1 MNDAPLLNLPYIPEK
16 ITIHLGAPGTNAQN
30 VTVDFPEYIK
40 NAASSEIYPT
50 WPESALRA
58 NIYAI
63 ISFALNRIYTQ
74 YYPSRGYD
82 FDITN
87 DTAIDQS
94 YVSGRDTFENIGEI
108 VDEIFNSY
116 VRRQGTVEP
125 YFTQYCNGTTVTC
138 AGLSQWG
145 TVDLANQGYS
155 SIDILRYYYGDS
167 IEIVSDVPVRGVDNP
182 APGVVFRFGTSGNE
196 VAQIQIKLNRIS
208 KNYPA
213 IPKISP
219 VDGIFGEETEAAVR
233 AFQSIFNLTVD
244 GLVGNA
250 TWYAIQ
256 RVYAAVK
263 RLNDLASEGL
273 TPEEV
278 TNIFSQTLEEGSRG
292 RGVYEL
298 QYFLNF
304 IANYNETV
312 PYINID
318 GIFGPLTRAAVEAFQ
333 ALYGLTPTGIVNV
346 ETWDYIYR
354 AYRGLL
360 DSLPSD
366 YFDGVTQ
373 PYPGYP
379 LRIGMQVEPVRYLQE
394 YLDLISTVYLDIAAP
409 TVSGIFD
416 TVTRDAVEDFQA
428 RFGLDVTGVV
438 SSATWNAITS
448 VYRDIYDGN
457 QASGTQSPGSELSN
471 T

>member
-1 MNDAPLLNLPYIPEK
+1 MNDAPSLNLPFIPET
-16 ITIHLGAPGTNAQN
+16 ITVHLGAPTEDAGNI
-30 VTVDFPEYIK
+30 TVDFPSYIK
-40 NAASSEIYPT
+40 NSASSEIYPT
-50 WPESALRA
+50 WPDSSLRA

-63 ISFALNRIYTQ
+63 ISFALNRVYTQ

-87 DTAIDQS
+87 STAFDQS
-94 YVSGRDTFENIGEI
+94 FVPGRDIFENIGEI

-116 VRRQGTVEP
+116 VRRVGTVEP

-138 AGLSQWG
+138 GGLSQWG
-145 TVDLANQGYS
+145 TVELANQGYS
-155 SIDILRYYYGDS
+155 PIEILRYYYGDN
-167 IEIVSDVPVRGVDNP
+167 IEIVVDVPVMGTDDLT
-182 APGVVFRFGTSGNE
+182 PGVILRFGSTGNE
-196 VAQIQIKLNRIS
+196 VTQIQIRLNRIS

-219 VDGIFGEETEAAVR
+219 VDGIFAEETDAAVR

-278 TNIFSQTLEEGSRG
+278 TNLFTQTLMEGSRG

-304 IANYNETV
+304 IANYNASV
-312 PYINID
+312 PYIETD
-318 GIFGPLTRAAVEAFQ
+318 GIFGPKTRAAVEAAQ
-333 ALYGLTPTGIVNV
+333 ALYGLPVTGVVDV

-354 AYRGLL
+354 AYRGIIE
-360 DSLPSD
+360 SLPSD
-366 YFDGVTQ
+366 YFDGVTR

-379 LRIGMQVEPVRYLQE
+379 LRIGMRVEPVRYLQE
-394 YLDLISTVYLDIAAP
+394 YLRLIATVYPDIP
-409 TVSGIFD
+409 SPEVTGTFD
-416 TVTRDAVEDFQA
+416 TTTRDAVEDIQA

-438 SSATWNAITS
+438 SSATWNTIAS
-448 VYRDIYDGN
+448 LYRDIYDGA
-457 QASGTQSPGSELSN
+457 QASGTQSPGGTLYNS
-471 T
+471 